1 MAAKGIQFPWRWD
14 GGTISTNLD
23 VIWGMSDEVSARGTQ
38 MAGAMRFLIPFL
50 CLVTGGCFIPP
61 ALTIANFAADTMIY
75 LATGK
80 GTADHALSGL
90 TKGDCRMS
98 RMTKGKP
105 ICRRVARTAMDDLI
119 FEEIDAHDERPGP
132 VVSDGKTSV
141 VELTGFPKGTE
152 LFGLVQ
158 DDGTLEVFA
167 HIEGRD
173 AASAPYIEGPT
184 FTVDGYAG
192 DPASFTGVLLNTSF
206 HPVATIIHSS

>member
-1 MAAKGIQFPWRWD
+1 MASG
-14 GGTISTNLD
+14 
-23 VIWGMSDEVSARGTQ
+23 V
-38 MAGAMRFLIPFL
+38 RFLIPFL
-50 CLVTGGCFIPP
+50 CLAAAGCFVPP

-119 FEEIDAHDERPGP
+119 FEEIGADDERPGP
-132 VVSDGKTSV
+132 AVDARKTSV

-167 HIEGRD
+167 HIEGSD
-173 AASAPYIEGPT
+173 AASAPYLEGPT

-192 DPASFTGVLLNTSF
+192 DPASFTGVLLNSSY
-206 HPVATIIHSS
+206 HPFETIIHSS

>member
-1 MAAKGIQFPWRWD
+1 MASG
-14 GGTISTNLD
+14 
-23 VIWGMSDEVSARGTQ
+23 V
-38 MAGAMRFLIPFL
+38 RFLIPFL
-50 CLVTGGCFIPP
+50 CLAAAGCFIPP

-90 TKGDCRMS
+90 TKGDCRMA

-119 FEEIDAHDERPGP
+119 FEEIDADDERPGP
-132 VVSDGKTSV
+132 AVDARKTSV

-158 DDGTLEVFA
+158 EDGTLEVFA
-167 HIEGRD
+167 HIEGSD
-173 AASAPYIEGPT
+173 AASAPYLEGPT

-192 DPASFTGVLLNTSF
+192 DPASFTGVLLNSSY
-206 HPVATIIHSS
+206 HPFETIIHSS

>member
-1 MAAKGIQFPWRWD
+1 M
-14 GGTISTNLD
+14 LD
-23 VIWGMSDEVSARGTQ
+23 L
-38 MAGAMRFLIPFL
+38 AGAKQAIARAPHMASGMRFMIPFL
-50 CLVTGGCFIPP
+50 GLLTAGCFVPT
-61 ALTIANFAADTMIY
+61 AVTIASFAADAMVY
-75 LATGK
+75 VATGK
-80 GTADHALSGL
+80 GTTDHALSGL
-90 TKGDCRMS
+90 ANGDCRTA
-98 RMTKGKP
+98 RMTRRQP
-105 ICRRVARTAMDDLI
+105 ICRRVTRTAMDDLI
-119 FEEIDAHDERPGP
+119 IEEIDADDERPGP
-132 VVSDGKTSV
+132 VLGAGKTGV
-141 VELTGFPKGTE
+141 VKLTGFPKGTE

>member
-1 MAAKGIQFPWRWD
+1 MRAILDARSVRANEANARATHMASG
-14 GGTISTNLD
+14 
-23 VIWGMSDEVSARGTQ
+23 
-38 MAGAMRFLIPFL
+38 MRFLIPFL
-50 CLVTGGCFIPP
+50 GLMTAGCFVPP
-61 ALTIANFAADTMIY
+61 ALTIANFAADGMIY
-75 LATGK
+75 MVTGK

-132 VVSDGKTSV
+132 AVDARKTSV

-158 DDGTLEVFA
+158 DDGRLEVFA
-167 HIEGRD
+167 YIEGSD

-184 FTVDGYAG
+184 FTVDGYAD
-192 DPASFTGVLLNTSF
+192 DPASFTGVLLNTSY
-206 HPVATIIHSS
+206 HPFETIIHSS

>member
-1 MAAKGIQFPWRWD
+1 MPDLSGAKQANAKG
-14 GGTISTNLD
+14 TH
-23 VIWGMSDEVSARGTQ
+23 
-38 MAGAMRFLIPFL
+38 MASGMRFLIPFL
-50 CLVTGGCFIPP
+50 GLVTAGCFIPP

-98 RMTKGKP
+98 RMTKGQP
-105 ICRRVARTAMDDLI
+105 ICRRVARTAVDDLI
-119 FEEIDAHDERPGP
+119 FEEVNAYDERPGP
-132 VVSDGKTSV
+132 AVDAGKTSV

-158 DDGTLEVFA
+158 DDGTLEIFA
-167 HIEGRD
+167 HMEGRD

-192 DPASFTGVLLNTSF
+192 DPASFTGVLLNSSY
-206 HPVATIIHSS
+206 HPFETIIRSS